1 MEDRYSSSN
10 VSPPSPISISGDPQS
25 TPSRS
30 MSIHIITGATYSLI
44 FLLTLWRY
52 GYMTV
57 HLSFTA
63 AWKTGSL
70 ASCLYHIYDHLVV
83 CLPIGIL
90 STNHEVHKLVQQS
103 SSNMRSKQIK
113 SAIIFLIII
122 SWARLF
128 QHHYRQSCVA
138 QCHCIV
144 SEIII
149 RAYFESHRIGEIIK
163 LGIVR
168 IIPDK
173 LIVEELTLVIFNF
186 KPKSGYFCT
195 GCRLISVFLLRP
207 HHYLRKKCSRP
218 PQGHPNRYM

>member
-1 MEDRYSSSN
+1 MQELFNGNGRS
-10 VSPPSPISISGDPQS
+10 
-25 TPSRS
+25 SRS

-128 QHHYRQSCVA
+128 QHHYRQSGVA

-149 RAYFESHRIGEIIK
+149 RAYCESHMIGDIIK

-173 LIVEELTLVIFNF
+173 LIVEDLPSLSSISNQNRVIFARVVVWY
-186 KPKSGYFCT
+186 PYFSYD
-195 GCRLISVFLLRP
+195 LIITWERSVLARHKGIRIDTCKYVFSATSTS
-207 HHYLRKKCSRP
+207 KKL
-218 PQGHPNRYM
+218 H